1 MLAESDALHYRSIS
15 MYITIRSPL
24 HDVTSP
30 LHGLPTCDAVAMLAE
45 SDAVEWEEA
54 AAARQRA
61 AATAA
66 EAASKAA
73 AALTAALTPGR

>member
-1 MLAESDALHYRSIS
+1 MR
-15 MYITIRSPL
+15 YIP
-24 HDVTSP
+24 
-30 LHGLPTCDAVAMLAE
+30 LPTVTYRHAVAMLAE
-45 SDAVEWEEA
+45 SDAVELEEA

-73 AALTAALTPGR
+73 SALTAALTAGN